1 MEMLGSRVEATGGY
15 LWALQSGDS
24 GTIFS
29 ADAEPFHIRSS
40 FQTHYLFT
48 AAPRIG
54 YVVGRWLPYVTGGL
68 AGGALEYE
76 HGLAFPGIR
85 VKERRGD
92 HSQTEARWV
101 IGRGLPDSLTP
112 PLAGGGP

>member
-68 AGGALEYE
+68 AVGSFKYAQ
-76 HGLAFPGIR
+76 GLAFSGMSGY
-85 VKERRGD
+85 ERRGD
-92 HSQTEARWV
+92 HMQKNS
-101 IGRGLPDSLTP
+101 GL
-112 PLAGGGP
+112 